1 MRRFWT
7 TIVTYAGVQL
17 RRFDGVQI
25 DAATYSL
32 SDLINDLRK
41 VAPLLPLIEHLTDL
55 RLPEAEVEARY
66 TMVMTKRR

>member
-41 VAPLLPLIEHLTDL
+41 VAPLLPLIERLTDL